1 MWHAAAALTAL
12 TAVATIAA
20 AAPPPPACAASNAS
34 DPFLFH
40 AVAAFEANNGEC
52 LDRFT
57 ACIITNGSAC
67 VLDCDAGASSLRSA
81 CSDDAGATLCGVD
94 GRQARPGGGLPEFL
108 FHTLACVP
116 AACGPALHDAYELW
130 WRQRLCA
137 TLVNESACAALALT
151 CGYAAPDGQL
161 WSVALWTSI
170 VGAIVFGAC
179 GLGYCYTR
187 RKQLEEEEAEAEA
200 ASGGVYLGE
209 LGDDAELVAY
219 PAAAS
224 ASLPPGAHPESAE
237 HDDPT
242 ATLIV
247 DDVDPTAAYTWAQ
260 RPQDPAHR

>member
-1 MWHAAAALTAL
+1 MAL
-12 TAVATIAA
+12 TAVTAALATAIAVA
-20 AAPPPPACAASNAS
+20 TAAPPPPSPPPACAASNAS

-40 AVAAFEANNGEC
+40 AAAAFDAANRDC
-52 LDRFT
+52 LKRFT
-57 ACIITNGSAC
+57 DCVVANGSAC
-67 VLDCDAGASSLRSA
+67 ESDCDAGA
-81 CSDDAGATLCGVD
+81 
-94 GRQARPGGGLPEFL
+94 ARPGGGLPAFL

-116 AACGPALHDAYELW
+116 AACGPDLHDAYELW

-170 VGAIVFGAC
+170 VGAVVFGAC

-200 ASGGVYLGE
+200 ASGGAYLGE

-224 ASLPPGAHPESAE
+224 ASLPPGAHPEPAE
-237 HDDPT
+237 LDDPT